1 MNNNHL
7 PSFSVPVKSIKEIM
21 DIVLPENLHMSGTT
35 GILADRISRHW
46 LFGLRESD
54 PSILTMFRDRDAMPY
69 REHLSWSG
77 EFAGKH
83 ITGAY
88 YIYFLS
94 RDEALYEDILSFI
107 DDLISYQGEDGYL
120 GCFPENS
127 HITGAWD
134 AWNHY
139 HIMVGLYLWYS
150 LTGREAWRTALLR
163 MAELFIQKFYEDKPP
178 LSSIGSTEMNLAPMH
193 IFALLFQMT
202 GEEKY
207 LRFAKHIEKDLAS
220 GNAGNYIHTALE
232 GIEFYQCPKPRW
244 ESMHVILG
252 IAEMYLSTGDEYYL
266 TAAAQITNSILK
278 TDIHNTGA
286 FSTNEQ
292 AIGNPYENRNV
303 ETCCVVAY
311 NALAVR
317 IFHMTGDSK
326 LLDFLERSHYN
337 AVMGYFSPSGKWSTY
352 STPMDGVKRAN
363 YDEIQFQSR
372 AGSPQLNC
380 CSVNAPRGVGE
391 IAAWMFT
398 KSDDRL
404 FVNFYECF
412 EADFG
417 DMRISCQSSYP
428 APGEILLHIHGN
440 GKKAALRIPGWSKQ
454 AMVTVNG
461 IDAPASPGSWFAV
474 DTDREDTEIV
484 LHLDFTP
491 YLEEGDGECKDK
503 SSIFVGPVLYGA
515 DIGHNLAYDLRLLP
529 TIHKSQL
536 NTMPVPM
543 TDGSIQWKV
552 GDVTLCDF
560 YHLGADG
567 SAYRTWLD
575 VKA

>member
-1 MNNNHL
+1 MNNTHIPTF
-7 PSFSVPVKSIKEIM
+7 PSYVKHTKEIV
-21 DIVLPENLHMSGTT
+21 DIVIPENFSISGVT
-35 GILADRISRHW
+35 GKLAERISRNW
-46 LFGLRESD
+46 LIDLRESN
-54 PSILTMFRDRDAMPY
+54 PSILTMFRDRDALPY
-69 REHLSWSG
+69 REHLIWSG

-88 YIYFLS
+88 YIYLLT
-94 RDEALYEDILSFI
+94 RDEVLYDDICDFI
-107 DDLISYQGEDGYL
+107 DDLIYYQGEDGYL

-139 HIMVGLYLWYS
+139 HIMYGLYLWYS
-150 LTGREAWRTALLR
+150 LTKREEWKTALLR
-163 MAELFIQKFYEDKPP
+163 IAELFIGKFYEEKAP
-178 LSSIGSTEMNLAPMH
+178 LSSIEWTEMNLAPMH
-193 IFALLFQMT
+193 IFALLYQMT

-207 LRFAKHIEKDLAS
+207 IRFAKHIEADLAS
-220 GNAGNYIHTALE
+220 ENAGDYIRTALA
-232 GIEFYQCPKPRW
+232 GVEFYQCKKPRW

-252 IAEMYLSTGDEYYL
+252 VAEMYISTGEKYYL
-266 TAAAQITNSILK
+266 RAAEQITNSILK
-278 TDIHNTGA
+278 TDVHNTGA

-311 NALAVR
+311 NALAVK
-317 IFHMTGDSK
+317 IFHITGNYQ

-363 YDEIQFQSR
+363 FDEIQFQSR

-391 IAAWMFT
+391 IASWMFT
-398 KSDDRL
+398 RMDDRL
-404 FVNFYECF
+404 CLNFYESF

-417 DMRISCQSSYP
+417 DMSISCQSQYP
-428 APGEILLHIHGN
+428 APGAIVLHIHGN
-440 GKKAALRIPGWSKQ
+440 GKKAALRIPGWTTQ
-454 AMVTVNG
+454 ATVTVNG
-461 IDAPASPGSWFAV
+461 TETKVSSGSLFAI
-474 DTDREDTEIV
+474 DTDREDTEVI
-484 LHLDFTP
+484 LSLDFTP
-491 YLEEGDGECKDK
+491 RLEKGDGECRGK
-503 SSIFVGPVLYGA
+503 SSIYMGPVLYGA
-515 DIGHNLAYDLRLLP
+515 DLGHNLSYDLRLLP
-529 TIHKSQL
+529 KIHKSHL
-536 NTMPVPM
+536 NTVPKLMPN
-543 TDGSIQWKV
+543 GSLEWQV

-575 VKA
+575 VEE